1 MNTKSFKLFVAASCV
16 LACIGLSGCQ
26 FSKDGASSWD
36 TVPVSFSGKVR
47 ATSSVTTRV
56 EGLDSVYIK
65 SDPFDMDFC
74 IQLNTK
80 GTEPEYGTY
89 VIPSGYEGQFWP
101 KTDEDELKWR
111 DLTSEHFFY
120 GWNLTWYP
128 EQTNKETLTTV
139 LDGKKPSAPKSA
151 NSIPVYFYNSEGDT
165 GYQEF
170 RNNAYLENFIG
181 TVTKPFV
188 YKNHGKYVEMTFHHL
203 VSKIKVNQFILLENS
218 GTIQK
223 DLEANITFINM
234 PTSATFYPHP
244 ENGGR
249 PCVSDP
255 KKSPDEGV
263 TFYIKNDPGTDD
275 IFYVCPE
282 IDFSTVDYKIQLTT
296 KRDGYSDRDTY
307 YGTFENVNFIRKE
320 GWGYDQPDNNDIKTL
335 HAGEEMTVN
344 ITLIPGQGPGLSV
357 IISPW
362 STEKPQESQY
372 HTYPG
377 FYTESELNELRD
389 LFLDLLSTNDEE
401 TLAKMEQLFELYGVT
416 EDGIKYFMLYE
427 NLDVSKINDGN
438 IFPIWKEYVLNGLGH
453 TITLKTNSGNYWGHG
468 YNDPYFNTGPVRD
481 VYFTDPDGNNT
492 IYIDEEGFV
501 WITDENGQ
509 LTKTNHQLQDLKTY
523 EGGKWNSYD
532 INARTGEIRYSAYF
546 NGHITG

>member
-1 MNTKSFKLFVAASCV
+1 MNTQSFRLFVATACV
-16 LACIGLSGCQ
+16 MAFIGLSGCQ
-26 FSKDGASSWD
+26 TLKDEASWD
-36 TVPVSFSGKVR
+36 AAPVSFSGKVYM
-47 ATSSVTTRV
+47 TSSVTTRAD
-56 EGLDSVYIK
+56 GLDPVYIK
-65 SDPFDMDFC
+65 SDPFDMDFY
-74 IQLNTK
+74 IQLNTEGK
-80 GTEPEYGTY
+80 DPEYGTY
-89 VIPSGYEGQFWP
+89 VIPSGYEGQFQP
-101 KTDEDELKWR
+101 EDNQEGLKWQSL
-111 DLTSEHFFY
+111 DGKHVFY
-120 GWNLTWYP
+120 GWNITWDP
-128 EQTNKETLTTV
+128 DPIQTNAESLKTV
-139 LDGKKPSAPKSA
+139 LPNGEKPSAPKSA
-151 NSIPVYFYNSEGDT
+151 DLISVFFYNSEGDT

-234 PTSATFYPHP
+234 PTSATFHPHP
-244 ENGGR
+244 KDGGR

-275 IFYVCPE
+275 VFYVCPE

-320 GWGYDQPDNNDIKTL
+320 GWGYDQPDKNDIKTL

-427 NLDVSKINDGN
+427 NLDVSKIKDGN

-453 TITLKTNSGNYWGHG
+453 TITLKTNSGNYWGTG
-468 YNDPYFNTGPVRD
+468 NKPYFNTGPVRD
-481 VYFTDPDGNNT
+481 IYFTDPNGNNT
-492 IYIDEEGFV
+492 IYIDKDGFV
-501 WITDENGQ
+501 WVTKDGQ
-509 LTKTNHQLQDLKTY
+509 LTKTANQLQDLKTY
-523 EGGKWNSYD
+523 DGGKWNSYD
-532 INARTGEIRYSAYF
+532 INAETGEIRYSTYF
-546 NGHITG
+546 NNHITG